1 MHHLLLTVRLF
12 FELLGLSGAEK
23 LLRDE
28 AAAEVAKITSSATQD
43 EKARKRNKLSEEE
56 KSQQNRDRNR
66 EHARNTRLRKKAY
79 VAKVSKLV
87 DELRLQK
94 QYDVQVRNDC
104 GQQIFHNVYVIVSI
118 YFTPRRVQ

>member
-1 MHHLLLTVRLF
+1 MVRF
-12 FELLGLSGAEK
+12 FYECVKLSPVEK
-23 LLRDE
+23 FLRDE
-28 AAAEVAKITSSATQD
+28 AAAEVAKITSSTPQD
-43 EKARKRNKLSEEE
+43 EKARKRNKLTEEE

-104 GQQIFHNVYVIVSI
+104 GQQIFHNVYIVLSTLLI
-118 YFTPRRVQ
+118 LHRAR